1 MAKKFLTS
9 IDLNGNQLINPILEN
24 VTPNPITELA
34 KGRLAFNTTGNV
46 PIVYDGSS

>member
-9 IDLNGNQLINPILEN
+9 IDLSLNQLIKPILEN
-24 VTPNPITELA
+24 VSPNPITELA
-34 KGRLAFNTTGNV
+34 KGRLAFNTTSNV